1 LEILVPFQLNFK
13 GVPMGIAPQPQFP
26 ERAPQGYE
34 MKMSGNP
41 ERRGPLR
48 FEEGVATDT
57 DVPTEFQTGIM
68 SGFAAAPGRPIRNA
82 PVHTKTAEET
92 MSERAHVGSAAWT
105 EAPTF
110 LGEFAHGSFSNN
122 AEQVIET
129 KVVSGG
135 RTMRLNATVVQ
146 D

>member
-1 LEILVPFQLNFK
+1 
-13 GVPMGIAPQPQFP
+13 MGIAPAPQFP
-26 ERAPQGYE
+26 ERAPQMYE
-34 MKMSGNP
+34 MKGAGNM

-48 FEEGVATDT
+48 FEEGIATDT
-57 DVPTEFQTGIM
+57 DVPTDFQKGIM
-68 SGFAAAPGRPIRNA
+68 QGFAAAPGRPNRNA
-82 PVHTKTAEET
+82 PVWQKPAAET
-92 MSERAHVGSAAWT
+92 LSERAHVGSASWI

-122 AEQVIET
+122 AEQVVET

-135 RTMRLNATVVQ
+135 RANRLNPTVVN

>member
-1 LEILVPFQLNFK
+1 
-13 GVPMGIAPQPQFP
+13 MGIAPQPQFP
-26 ERAPQGYE
+26 ERAPQMYE
-34 MKMSGNP
+34 MKGAGNP

-48 FEEGVATDT
+48 FEEGIATDT
-57 DVPTEFQTGIM
+57 DVPTDFQKGIM
-68 SGFAAAPGRPIRNA
+68 SGFAAAPGRPNRNA
-82 PVHTKTAEET
+82 PVWQKPAEET
-92 MSERAHVGSAAWT
+92 LSERAHVGSAAWI

-122 AEQVIET
+122 AEQIIET

-135 RTMRLNATVVQ
+135 RTMRLNPTVVN

>member
-1 LEILVPFQLNFK
+1 
-13 GVPMGIAPQPQFP
+13 MGIAPAPQFP
-26 ERAPQGYE
+26 ERSPNMYE
-34 MKMSGNP
+34 RKLADNL

-57 DVPTEFQTGIM
+57 DVPSDFETGIM
-68 SGFAAAPGRPIRNA
+68 NGFAAAPGRPNRNA
-82 PVHTKTAEET
+82 PVWQKTAAET
-92 MSERAHVGSAAWT
+92 LSERAHVGSAAWI

-110 LGEFAHGSFSNN
+110 LGEFAHGSVSQN
-122 AEQVIET
+122 AEQIQEL

-135 RTMRLNATVVQ
+135 RTMRMNPTVVN

>member
-1 LEILVPFQLNFK
+1 
-13 GVPMGIAPQPQFP
+13 MGLAPQPQFP
-26 ERAPQGYE
+26 ERAPQTYE

-57 DVPTEFQTGIM
+57 DVPTDFQKGVM
-68 SGFAAAPGRPIRNA
+68 SGFAAAPGRPNRNA
-82 PVHTKTAEET
+82 PVWQKPAEET
-92 MSERAHVGSAAWT
+92 LSERAHVGSAAWI

-122 AEQVIET
+122 AEQIIET

-135 RTMRLNATVVQ
+135 RTMRLNPTVVN

>member
-1 LEILVPFQLNFK
+1 
-13 GVPMGIAPQPQFP
+13 MGIAPNPQFP
-26 ERAPQGYE
+26 ERSPQNYE
-34 MKMSGNP
+34 VKMAGNA

-57 DVPTEFQTGIM
+57 DVPSDFQKGM
-68 SGFAAAPGRPIRNA
+68 ANGFAAAPGRPNRNA
-82 PVHTKTAEET
+82 PVWQKPAAET
-92 MSERAHVGSAAWT
+92 LSERAHVGSAAWI

-110 LGEFAHGSFSNN
+110 LGEFAHGSYSQN

-129 KVVSGG
+129 KVVTGG
-135 RTMRLNATVVQ
+135 RTQRQAPTVVN

>member
-1 LEILVPFQLNFK
+1 
-13 GVPMGIAPQPQFP
+13 MGISPNPMFP
-26 ERAPQGYE
+26 ERAPQAYE
-34 MKMSGNP
+34 LKAAGNV

-57 DVPTEFQTGIM
+57 DVPNDFQKGIM
-68 SGFAAAPGRPIRNA
+68 SGFAAAPGRPNRNA

-92 MSERAHVGSAAWT
+92 MNERAHVGSAAWA

-135 RTMRLNATVVQ
+135 RMMRLNATVVQ